1 MTEIMLKGNKI
12 HTNGTLPAVGTQAP
26 DFLLVSGDLKDQ
38 SLESFSGKRKILATV
53 PSLDTTV
60 CMSSAKKINEKVKS
74 HKNTL
79 AIYISADL
87 PFAQKRACVAAD
99 TDTIITLSMMRD
111 KKFGED
117 YGILIMDG
125 PFAGILARAI
135 IILDEKNT
143 ILYTEIVNEISN
155 EPNYEAFFGMI
166 S

>member
-1 MTEIMLKGNKI
+1 MTEIMLKGNKV
-12 HTNGTLPAVGTQAP
+12 HTKGTLPAVGTRAP
-26 DFLLVSGDLKDQ
+26 DFLLVNNDLKDQ
-38 SLESFSGKRKILATV
+38 SLKHFSGKRKILATV
-53 PSLDTTV
+53 PSLDTTL
-60 CMSSAKKINEKVKS
+60 CMNSAKKINEKVKS
-74 HKNTL
+74 YENTL

-155 EPNYEAFFGMI
+155 EPNYEAFFGMM